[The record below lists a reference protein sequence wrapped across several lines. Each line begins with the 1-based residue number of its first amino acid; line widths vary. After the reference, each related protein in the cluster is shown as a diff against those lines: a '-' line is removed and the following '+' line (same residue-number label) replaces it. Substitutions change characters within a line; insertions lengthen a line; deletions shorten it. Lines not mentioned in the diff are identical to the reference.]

1 MSDVQL
7 DEIIRQL
14 AALRAENKMILK
26 MQKSILQSQKHY
38 HVAGGFC
45 WGNTADGAPF
55 LVLYPKSD
63 KLKEK
68 ICRVYAD
75 DYQFG
80 DIPEWIRATQEDT
93 GLDQTKDKEWAQKR
107 GVYRQCPA
115 MGVITMDGRDTQM
128 GKEKRF
134 AGVLWVSGQPQ
145 QAQPTPRSTPPA
157 TPAPSTNGNGHK
169 AQPAPVATL
178 PPLSVYEGRLDPLY
192 GDDWPT
198 ALAVLC
204 RATSLGKLN
213 NPIQLSPAQ
222 LQQLENKIAIRETLH
237 DVGRK
242 KYGGQW
248 PAVLLKAVRGRGE
261 IYDIDAE
268 LADEQVG
275 MMTAAIRTPEK
286 MAA

>member
-1 MSDVQL
+1 MSDTQL
-7 DEIIRQL
+7 AEIQRQL
-14 AALRAENKMILK
+14 AAIQSENKMILK

-80 DIPEWIRATQEDT
+80 DIPEWIRATHENTGMDT
-93 GLDQTKDKEWAQKR
+93 TKDREWAIKK
-107 GVYRQCPA
+107 GIYHQCPA

-134 AGVLWVSGQPQ
+134 AGVLWVAKQRPPAQPQ
-145 QAQPTPRSTPPA
+145 PRQPPTPA
-157 TPAPSTNGNGHK
+157 TQQAAAQAGNY
-169 AQPAPVATL
+169 PD
-178 PPLSVYEGRLDPLY
+178 RLQPLY
-192 GDDWPT
+192 GDQWPT

-204 RATSLGKLN
+204 RACTLGKRN
-213 NPIQLSPAQ
+213 NPGDLTLAQ
-222 LQQLENKIAIRETLH
+222 LQELDGKIGLREGLH
-237 DVGRK
+237 AAGRK
-242 KYGGQW
+242 KYGEKWGDM
-248 PAVLLKAVRGRGE
+248 LHKAIRGRNE
-261 IYDIDAE
+261 LYDIDAE
-268 LADEQVG
+268 LSDDDIRQMQAGITVKR
-275 MMTAAIRTPEK
+275 AA
-286 MAA
+286 